1 MITGGKMKQ
10 TGKGMIASRA
20 TLLMGFIDDVE
31 LLLDSTGKLIQVKSA
46 SRVGQCTG
54 TVHSL

>member
-1 MITGGKMKQ
+1 MKQ